1 MEQLLRAELRTSTL
15 RAFGSPGA
23 GGISEGRAYDTDAGP
38 VFVKVNHRAQVR
50 GLERGKALEGA
61 GERAGRGEKGGGG
74 RSGGARGGGGA
85 RGSKVAPSWARPG
98 VTAQGRPAALELTR
112 ACRAGSSI
120 SCGIRVSSAAERFRV
135 LIFFACL
142 RSFRL
147 LGLTSSPVK
156 HGGRGLGV
164 LGCFRRW
171 P

>member
-61 GERAGRGEKGGGG
+61 GERAGRGEKGAGG
-74 RSGGARGGGGA
+74 RSGGGAGG
-85 RGSKVAPSWARPG
+85 
-98 VTAQGRPAALELTR
+98 QGRQGVEGGPFLGPAWR
-112 ACRAGSSI
+112 HCPGSACGLGADTCLSS
-120 SCGIRVSSAAERFRV
+120 RVQHFLRDPGFLGGRTVSRFN
-135 LIFFACL
+135 FFACL